1 LSNKKLGEVLKKVG
15 KQASKVKF
23 KRLYFDIETS
33 PNQVFSWN
41 IGYNLTLT
49 HDNIIKERAIICIC
63 YKWEHEDKVHYL
75 KWDKGDDK
83 KLVQDF
89 ADIINSCDE
98 AIGHNSDR
106 YDTKW
111 VRTRALF
118 HRIPMQPK
126 IQSIDTL
133 KLSKSGFR
141 FNSNRLDYISQFLG
155 FGKKM
160 DTGGFGLWKEIV
172 LNNNTKAMSTMIEYC
187 KKDVILLE
195 KVHKALDNY
204 TPHKIHKGVFE
215 GKHKCSCPGC
225 GSSNVVSNGN
235 RITAAGTKFKKM
247 QCLNCGKYY
256 SVSEK
261 VYEEF
266 VGK

>member
-1 LSNKKLGEVLKKVG
+1 MLNSVSKRVLKP
-15 KQASKVKF
+15 KF

-33 PNQVFSWN
+33 PNMVFSWN
-41 IGYNLTLT
+41 IGYNLILN
-49 HDNIIKERAIICIC
+49 HESIIKERAIICIC
-63 YKWEHEDKVHYL
+63 YKWENEDKVYSL

-89 ADIINSCDE
+89 ANIINNCDE

-106 YDTKW
+106 FDTKW
-111 VRTRALF
+111 VRTRAIF
-118 HRIPMQPK
+118 HGVSMQPK

-133 KLSKSGFR
+133 KLSRNGFK
-141 FNSNRLDYISQFLG
+141 FNSNKLDYISQFLG

-160 DTGGFGLWKEIV
+160 DTGGFGLWKDIV
-172 LNNNTKAMSTMIEYC
+172 LKNCNKAMNTMIEYC

-195 KVHKALDNY
+195 KVHKVLDKY
-204 TPHKIHKGVFE
+204 TIHKTHKGVFE
-215 GKHKCSCPGC
+215 GKHKCSCPNC
-225 GSSNVVSNGN
+225 ASSNTVSNGN
-235 RITAAGTKFKKM
+235 RITASGTKYKKM
-247 QCLNCGKYY
+247 QCLDCGKYY

-266 VGK
+266 IGK